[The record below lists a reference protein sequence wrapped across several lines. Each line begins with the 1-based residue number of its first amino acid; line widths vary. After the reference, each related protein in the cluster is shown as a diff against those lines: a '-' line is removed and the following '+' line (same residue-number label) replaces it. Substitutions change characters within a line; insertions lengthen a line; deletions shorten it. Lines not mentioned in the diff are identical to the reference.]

1 MKSKLFRSAPLPF
14 QGQKRRFSTAFEL
27 VLKELKQK
35 QDVRIIVDLFGGS
48 GLLSH
53 TAKAVF
59 PDARVIYND
68 YDGYTE
74 RLRNVSRTNSLLS
87 DLRIIIPQGLS
98 SDQRLSPE
106 LSAKILSRIK
116 QEDQGGFV
124 DYITISASL
133 TFSGKYANTFEELS
147 GLGLYNKI
155 KVSDYEFNAEDY
167 LCGLEIVHADYKQ
180 LYQQYK
186 DEPGV
191 VFVVDPPYLSTD
203 TSTYGSDKYWKLKDY
218 LDVLHVLVDSNY
230 IFFTSNKS
238 SIVDLCEWIE
248 NNRHIGN
255 PFSGSV
261 LNIQQNSINYNA
273 SYTDMML
280 YKFVK

>member
-1 MKSKLFRSAPLPF
+1 MKSKLFRLAPLPF

-27 VLKELKQK
+27 VLKELKEK
-35 QDVRIIVDLFGGS
+35 QNVRIVVDLFGGS

-53 TAKAVF
+53 TAKAIF
-59 PDARVIYND
+59 PDACVIYND

-74 RLRNVSRTNSLLS
+74 RLRNVAKTNLLLA
-87 DLRIIIPQGLS
+87 DLRAMIPQGLM
-98 SDQRLSPE
+98 DNQRLPPE

-116 QEDQGGFV
+116 KEDQEGFV

-133 TFSGKYANTFEELS
+133 TFSGKYANTFDELAS
-147 GLGLYNKI
+147 LGFYNKI
-155 KVSDYEFNAEDY
+155 KTSDYEFNTADY
-167 LCGLEIVHADYKQ
+167 LRGLEIVHADYKE
-180 LYQQYK
+180 LYEQYK
-186 DEPGV
+186 DKPGV

-203 TSTYGSDKYWKLKDY
+203 TTTYGSDKYWKLKDY

-248 NNRHIGN
+248 NNRHVGN
-255 PFSGSV
+255 PFAGSV
-261 LNIQQNSINYNA
+261 LNTQQNSVNYSA

>member
-14 QGQKRRFSTAFEL
+14 QGQKRRFSTAFKL
-27 VLKELKQK
+27 VLNELKQK
-35 QDVRIIVDLFGGS
+35 RDVRIIVDLFGGS

-53 TAKAVF
+53 TAKAIF

-74 RLRNVSRTNSLLS
+74 RLRNVSRTNELLA
-87 DLRIIIPQGLS
+87 DLRKMIPQGLS
-98 SDQRLSPE
+98 SDQRLPPE
-106 LSAKILSRIK
+106 LSVKILSRIK

-147 GLGLYNKI
+147 GLGFYNKI
-155 KVSDYEFNAEDY
+155 KASDYEFNAEDY

-180 LYQQYK
+180 LHQQYK

-218 LDVLHVLVDSNY
+218 LDVLHVLVNSNY
-230 IFFTSNKS
+230 IIFTSNKS

-248 NNRHIGN
+248 NNRHVGN

-273 SYTDMML
+273 AYTDMML